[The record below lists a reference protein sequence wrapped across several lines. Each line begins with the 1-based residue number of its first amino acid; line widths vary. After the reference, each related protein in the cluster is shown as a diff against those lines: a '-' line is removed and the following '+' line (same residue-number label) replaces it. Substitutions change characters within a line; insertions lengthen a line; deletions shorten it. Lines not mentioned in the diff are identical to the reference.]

1 MATLKDVAKAADV
14 SIATVSRILN
24 NDETLSILPE
34 TKEKV
39 LRIASELNY
48 SSKLNYKKKKN
59 TLSIGVIQCYTFE
72 QEIRDTYY
80 LSVLQ
85 GGWKVF
91 EKEKNYF
98 YKG

>member
-24 NDETLSILPE
+24 NDETLSVLPE

-48 SSKLNYKKKKN
+48 SSKPNNKKKKN
-59 TLSIGVIQCYTFE
+59 TLSNRF
-72 QEIRDTYY
+72 
-80 LSVLQ
+80 VLFSPVLFNNSEM
-85 GGWKVF
+85 K
-91 EKEKNYF
+91 
-98 YKG
+98 